1 MITNISDK
9 IKVNEK
15 NKKNKKSP
23 LSETYTKYLKKED
36 IKLSPT
42 KKSKPQK
49 LEDIKIK
56 VIKSPEIHKV
66 NDSDNTKKPC
76 KKKKI
81 NKTGKLKEKDILHN
95 KKCKEIQKTE
105 KIDTMIEKEIQKSLS
120 SLETLTEDKVD
131 KEDKKNKK
139 KVKKLKAKDKKK
151 QKSKR
156 RRKLSKRHTR
166 KRKISLK
173 NSTKK
178 EEIIKKDIETAD
190 KMSDDKIKQELEKK
204 GIIIQGNQ
212 KQLMRDIFVFSNLGG
227 IKVRKE

>member
-95 KKCKEIQKTE
+95 KKCNEIQKTE
-105 KIDTMIEKEIQKSLS
+105 KIDTMVEKEIQKSLS
-120 SLETLTEDKVD
+120 SLKVDKED

>member
-9 IKVNEK
+9 IKINEK
-15 NKKNKKSP
+15 KKNKKKSP

-66 NDSDNTKKPC
+66 NDNNTDKAPD
-76 KKKKI
+76 KKKNKKV
-81 NKTGKLKEKDILHN
+81 NKTEKLNEKDILHN
-95 KKCKEIQKTE
+95 KKKEEIQDE
-105 KIDTMIEKEIQKSLS
+105 LS
-120 SLETLTEDKVD
+120 SVD
-131 KEDKKNKK
+131 ILKHGENSNEDKKNKK

-227 IKVRKE
+227 IKVHKE